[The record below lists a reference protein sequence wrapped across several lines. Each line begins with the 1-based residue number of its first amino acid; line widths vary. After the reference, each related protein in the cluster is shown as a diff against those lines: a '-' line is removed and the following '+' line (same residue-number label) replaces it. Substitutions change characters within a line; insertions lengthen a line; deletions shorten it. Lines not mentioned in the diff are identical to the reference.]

1 MSVLPNILVFQADR
15 GPHLSRKIDAD
26 DVIAWGMR
34 VQVDAHAPS
43 LFDDLGLREVHFIV
57 FGRHDA
63 VTALFCLLKRFAET
77 VVKFL
82 RLSEGSNIAHER
94 KIVSDVRAAH
104 LAEHAVEGALFR
116 FCAYRRPPCSGL

>member
-1 MSVLPNILVFQADR
+1 
-15 GPHLSRKIDAD
+15 
-26 DVIAWGMR
+26 MR

-43 LFDDLGLREVHFIV
+43 LFDDFGFREIHFIV
-57 FGRHDA
+57 FGRHDT
-63 VTALFCLLKRFAET
+63 VTALFRLFKRLADT

-104 LAEHAVEGALFR
+104 FAEHAVEGALFR
-116 FCAYRRPPCSGL
+116 FCAYRRPSCSGL